1 MKQLLSM
8 YIVIICLISFN
19 AITFSSDKQMGPIDT
34 FVLKTDSLSCTKSIS
49 KYLMNYGQPESHF
62 SPKEP
67 IFITLDGALHTIHMP
82 TNLKPFIVIIPDA
95 QNIIDTNPD
104 IFCAENI
111 KNKISFESH
120 NQSNRAIHTK
130 LADRIIPIDHCTHVR
145 NNGDSID
152 IVSIFFNKE
161 FFSLLIPKLQINA
174 RKKTFDAI
182 KQKRRQE
189 FLSVPQNN
197 SDSLEFNYEKRAEDE
212 DSDIMH
218 VSVPDY
224 EFW

>member
-1 MKQLLSM
+1 MDYS
-8 YIVIICLISFN
+8 N
-19 AITFSSDKQMGPIDT
+19 
-34 FVLKTDSLSCTKSIS
+34 
-49 KYLMNYGQPESHF
+49 PENHF

-67 IFITLDGALHTIHMP
+67 IFITLDGALHTINMP

-152 IVSIFFNKE
+152 IVSIFFNKD

-174 RKKTFDAI
+174 RKKAFGAI

-197 SDSLEFNYEKRAEDE
+197 SDSLEFNYEKNRTDEDE
-212 DSDIMH
+212 SIVRRANMMYYGADIEEKDPDIVH

-224 EFW
+224 EFWQNS